1 MTVEIHLD
9 SSPLATGTAK
19 ATGADLVDRGA
30 DFKSCGITAGVY
42 IENETDGSYGL
53 VASVTEDT
61 VTATLT
67 GGTVNGWITGD
78 TYNIY
83 KTAEK
88 DAEISRIYTD
98 RRFGTKVF
106 RRSELN
112 DHGNRIKDGEDL
124 DANDE
129 NVFGPGQPSRRA

>member
-1 MTVEIHLD
+1 V
-9 SSPLATGTAK
+9 
-19 ATGADLVDRGA
+19 
-30 DFKSCGITAGVY
+30 GVY
-42 IENETDGSYGL
+42 IENETDGSHGL
-53 VASVTEDT
+53 VASVTEDA

-67 GGTVNGWITGD
+67 GGTVNGWIAGD

-129 NVFGPGQPSRRA
+129 NVFGPGQPWRRA

>member
-19 ATGADLVDRGA
+19 ATGAVLADPGA
-30 DFKSCGITAGVY
+30 DFKSCGIVAGLY
-42 IENETDGSYGL
+42 IENETDGSHGA
-53 VASVTEDT
+53 VSEVTENT
-61 VTATLT
+61 VTGTLS
-67 GGTVNGWITGD
+67 GGTVNGWIAGD

-83 KTAEK
+83 KTATK
-88 DAEISRIYTD
+88 NAEISRIYTD

-106 RRSELN
+106 RRGELN
-112 DHGNRIKDGEDL
+112 EHGNRHKDGEDL

-129 NVFGPGQPSRRA
+129 NVFGPGQPWRRA